1 MKLPWLIKMA
11 AKSLSF
17 LEEKCTILLT
27 TVYASCE
34 WAGVGNLGIL
44 GLSAQGVEKGYSH
57 KEDEAE

>member
-11 AKSLSF
+11 AKF
-17 LEEKCTILLT
+17 LNFLREKCKRLLT
-27 TVYASCE
+27 SVCASCG
-34 WAGVGNLGIL
+34 WAIMSNPGIL

>member
-1 MKLPWLIKMA
+1 MKLLWLIKKG
-11 AKSLSF
+11 AKSHRF